1 MAKDSQFS
9 TGFRNAYLEGG
20 NLQTMFDNGYLDIYS
35 GAKPADADATEG
47 AATLL
52 ARCNLPASNAFGATA
67 TDGELP
73 KNGTW
78 QSASAVAGGVAAWYR
93 LRESGDTGGASTTF
107 KRIDGTV
114 GQQAGS
120 FDLILDVLNIVI
132 QDPVIIDTYKIVI
145 PAGGV

>member
-1 MAKDSQFS
+1 MAKDPQFS

-20 NLQTMFDNGYLDIYS
+20 DLQTMFDNGYLDIYS
-35 GAKPADADATEG
+35 GAKPADANATEG

-73 KNGTW
+73 KSGTW
-78 QSASAVAGGVAAWYR
+78 QSPSASAGGLAAWFR

-107 KRIDGTV
+107 KRIDGTIGAIP
-114 GQQAGS
+114 GQ
-120 FDLILDVLNIVI
+120 FDLTLDVVNIVI
-132 QDPVIIDTYKIVI
+132 QDPVIIDTFVIVI